1 MPEQDTKIS
10 KITKIK
16 AVRKAH
22 EGKPTCLLALG
33 MHRSGTSALTRVLGI
48 AGAKLPQN
56 LVGPNTSNE
65 AGHWE
70 PADLV
75 KYHDSLLTELSSSW
89 DDWQPLDISRLPVK
103 RRKEIK
109 QEIHEIIVAD
119 YGATAL
125 FVIKDPRICRF
136 APFFMELLREGGI
149 NVFPVLTFRNP
160 LEVCESLEARNGMK
174 RVDAVLLWLRHVL
187 DAEKA
192 TRNQNRAILT
202 YYHFLENW
210 QASIS
215 KISEQLD
222 VEGWHT
228 IKEIAPQVEEFLSSS
243 HRHHFYNTEDVLLD
257 PMLCDW
263 VGGAYEALLILTR
276 NPGSR
281 QAIARL
287 DKIDSEFSNASPIM
301 SRLYAEVRK
310 ERDGEFVGLDTKLVK
325 YKNEVGSLRAKI
337 KKAVAKSK
345 KLDTKLYEKELETT
359 KLNKKLASAK
369 EKASK
374 FEKRFEQAQ
383 GRVSELE
390 EQTHICD
397 KEILGVKDELLLSEE
412 RLYAIE
418 SSRSWRVTLLVKKIS
433 QHSVINALL
442 GAFKLFHNKIV
453 VLRTRRLVSKSNMF
467 DKDYYRNNNADLAN
481 KNHRELL
488 DHYIDYGG
496 NEGRSP
502 SKAFDSNWY
511 YQQYP
516 DVFSSRQNPLLHY
529 LRFGKVEGRSPLPAE
544 GLKPSNN
551 QPIHILGTP
560 LKGTLDLISKTPVSV
575 PELTESITIL
585 VPIYN
590 GVMHLEELL
599 PSLVKNTDPK
609 HKILLVNDSS
619 TDAGVK
625 PLLDIYER
633 NNKQIQVLNN
643 DNNIGFVKT
652 VNKAAKGDTNNFV
665 ILNSDTIVPPDW
677 LERLMFPIIKD
688 PTIASTTPFSNAATI
703 FSYPEFPQDSS
714 IVAGLSVKEI
724 DHSFKQLQIQTNIEL
739 DAPTGVGF
747 CMGINRQVWDKIGGF
762 DEAAFGKGYG
772 EENDW
777 CQRAIASGYRNN
789 LVPNLYVYHKHGG
802 SFSAEEKQALIR
814 KHLSLINSRWPEYK
828 SSVEKFI
835 NIDKWRVLRE
845 SITLHLCCVNN
856 PLFVLD
862 HALGGGANAY
872 RARLVQETLDSG
884 RPIILLTY
892 DAGNMCFRLQVEF
905 DHAKALF
912 NFADI
917 NWIGK
922 LLGRID
928 RADIVISNIVGWP
941 EPLEIVHTISRF
953 SENVKLKIK
962 ILFHDYYAICPSYT
976 LLNDNDN
983 YCYVPENIEEC
994 GRCLR
999 KNKNSELNSVSMI
1012 EWRKT
1017 WGDLLSKAHK
1027 IVCFSQASLDIAA
1040 RAWPLDSE
1048 KTSVKPHQ
1056 PLKDFQ
1062 PLDPAPQTDRL
1073 VIGVVGNLNL
1083 SKGAKIVID
1092 LAQELSK
1099 SEPAAKIVLL
1109 GKINPQYAC
1118 ELPNFIVHGSYRH
1131 SELPELIYQYGI
1143 NICVLPSIW
1152 PETFSYVTQELMQ
1165 LNIPLICFDLGAPA
1179 ERVKDYSL
1187 GFIAEEASAASIL
1200 STIRSIRRKALYST
1214 LDYKQA
1220 IAIE

>member
-1 MPEQDTKIS
+1 MPEPDAKIS
-10 KITKIK
+10 KIK
-16 AVRKAH
+16 AVRKAN
-22 EGKPTCLLALG
+22 EGKRTCLLALG

-75 KYHDSLLTELSSSW
+75 KYHDSLLAELSSSW
-89 DDWQPLDISRLPVK
+89 DDWQSLDISRLPVK

-109 QEIHEIIVAD
+109 QEIHEIIAAD
-119 YGATAL
+119 YGGATL
-125 FVIKDPRICRF
+125 FVLKDPRICRF
-136 APFFMELLREGGI
+136 APFFMELLREGGV

-174 RVDAVLLWLRHVL
+174 RVDAALLWLRHVL

-215 KISEQLD
+215 KISGQLD

-228 IKEIAPQVEEFLSSS
+228 IKEITPQVEGFLSLS
-243 HRHHFYNTEDVLLD
+243 HRHHSHNTEDILLD
-257 PMLCDW
+257 PMLRDW
-263 VGGAYEALLILTR
+263 VGGAYEALLVLTR
-276 NPGSR
+276 NPNSR
-281 QAIARL
+281 QAIAKL
-287 DKIDSEFSNASPIM
+287 DKISSEFSNASPIM
-301 SRLYAEVRK
+301 NRLYGEVRK
-310 ERDGEFVGLDTKLVK
+310 ERDSEFTDLNTKLAK
-325 YKNEVGSLRAKI
+325 YKSELVKLKERI
-337 KKAVAKSK
+337 KKTVAKSEE
-345 KLDTKLYEKELETT
+345 LDTKLYEKESETT
-359 KLNKKLASAK
+359 KLNKKLASVK
-369 EKASK
+369 EQANK
-374 FEKRFEQAQ
+374 FEKRLEQAQ
-383 GRVSELE
+383 GKARELE

-397 KEILGVKDELLLSEE
+397 KEILGVKAELLLSEE
-412 RLYAIE
+412 RLYAVE
-418 SSRSWRVTLLVKKIS
+418 SSRSWRVALFAKKIS

-442 GAFKLFHNKIV
+442 GVFELFHRKIIV
-453 VLRTRRLVSKSNMF
+453 SRTRRLVSKSNMF
-467 DKDYYRNNNADLAN
+467 DKDYYRNSNTDLAN

-502 SKAFDSNWY
+502 SKEFDSSWY
-511 YQQYP
+511 HQQYP

-529 LRFGKVEGRSPLPAE
+529 LRFGKDEGRSPLPTE

-551 QPIHILGTP
+551 QPVHTLGTP
-560 LKGTLDLISKTPVSV
+560 LKGTLDLISKKPVSV

-590 GVMHLEELL
+590 GIMHLEELL

-619 TDAGVK
+619 TDSRVQS
-625 PLLDIYER
+625 LLDIYER
-633 NNKQIQVLNN
+633 NNSQIQVLNN

-652 VNKAAKGDTNNFV
+652 VNKAAKDDANNFV

-677 LERLMFPIIKD
+677 LERLMFPIIDD

-703 FSYPEFPQDSS
+703 FSYPEFPKDSS
-714 IVAGLSVKEI
+714 IVAGLSVDKI
-724 DHSFKQLQIQTNIEL
+724 DHSFKQLLMQTNIEL

-762 DEAAFGKGYG
+762 DEEAFGKGYG

-777 CQRAIASGYRNN
+777 CQRAIAKGYRNN

-802 SFSAEEKQALIR
+802 SFSAEEKQALI
-814 KHLSLINSRWPEYK
+814 KKNLALINSRWPEYR

-835 NIDKWRVLRE
+835 NADKWRVLRE

-856 PLFVLD
+856 PLFVFD

-928 RADIVISNIVGWP
+928 QADIVISNIVGWP
-941 EPLEIVHTISRF
+941 EPLETLHIISKF
-953 SENVKLKIK
+953 SENSQLKIRV
-962 ILFHDYYAICPSYT
+962 LFHDYYAICPSYT
-976 LLNDNDN
+976 LLDDNDV
-983 YCYVPENIEEC
+983 YCDVPEDIKKC
-994 GRCLR
+994 KQCLK
-999 KNKNSELNSVSMI
+999 KNKNSELSNANMI

-1017 WGDLLSKAHK
+1017 WGELLSKAHK
-1027 IVCFSQASLDIAA
+1027 IVCFSQASLDIAS

-1048 KTSVKPHQ
+1048 KTSVEPHQ
-1056 PLKDFQ
+1056 PLRDFL
-1062 PLDPAPQTDRL
+1062 PLDPPPQTERL

-1092 LAQELSK
+1092 LALELNK

-1109 GKINPQYAC
+1109 GKINPQYAS
-1118 ELPNFIVHGSYRH
+1118 EVPNLIVHGSYRH
-1131 SELPELIYQYGI
+1131 SELPELISQYGI

-1187 GFIAEEASAASIL
+1187 GFITEETSAESIL
-1200 STIRSIRRKALYST
+1200 SVTRSIRRKALYRP
-1214 LDYKQA
+1214 
-1220 IAIE
+1220 